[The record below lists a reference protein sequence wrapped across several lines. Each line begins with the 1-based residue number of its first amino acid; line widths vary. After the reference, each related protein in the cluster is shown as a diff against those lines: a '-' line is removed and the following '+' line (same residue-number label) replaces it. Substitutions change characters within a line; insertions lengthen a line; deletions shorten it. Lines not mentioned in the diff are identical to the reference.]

1 MKKILFALCA
11 ALIFA
16 SPAFA
21 RDPDTRFI
29 LTVHPRLAV
38 SAASR
43 EATARALWDAVREAS
58 AAQGFRAKSELD
70 DEEATIEHRNDGSPD
85 VIVYTTEVCEI
96 KRGHDDADFEF
107 TVRCR
112 AIDKRVLSAEL
123 SWKTDADGS
132 AGERHVALYRALAR
146 RSDLFVQYGK

>member
-1 MKKILFALCA
+1 MKKVLFALCI
-11 ALIFA
+11 ALALA
-16 SPAFA
+16 SAAFA
-21 RDPDTRFI
+21 DRPDTKFI
-29 LTVHPRLAV
+29 LTVRPEL
-38 SAASR
+38 AASR
-43 EATARALWDAVREAS
+43 AQTARALWDAVREA
-58 AAQGFRAKSELD
+58 AVRQGFRAKPELD
-70 DEEATIEHRNDGSPD
+70 DEDATIEHRNDGSPD

-107 TVRCR
+107 NVRCR
-112 AIDKRVLSAEL
+112 AIDKQVLSAEL

>member
-1 MKKILFALCA
+1 MQNYEMLE
-11 ALIFA
+11 
-16 SPAFA
+16 
-21 RDPDTRFI
+21 
-29 LTVHPRLAV
+29 LTGTVGTIIYRNKDNGYTV
-38 SAASR
+38 I
-43 EATARALWDAVREAS
+43 
-58 AAQGFRAKSELD
+58 ELD
-70 DEEATIEHRNDGSPD
+70 DEDATIEHRNDGSPD

-112 AIDKRVLSAEL
+112 AIDKQVLSAEL

>member
-1 MKKILFALCA
+1 MKKVLLALCA
-11 ALIFA
+11 ALALA
-16 SPAFA
+16 SAAFA
-21 RDPDTRFI
+21 DRPDTKFI
-29 LTVHPRLAV
+29 LTVRPEL
-38 SAASR
+38 AASR
-43 EATARALWDAVREAS
+43 GSCASALWEDVHT
-58 AAQGFRAKSELD
+58 AARQQGFRAKLELD
-70 DEEATIEHRNDGSPD
+70 DEDATIEHRNDGSPD

-112 AIDKRVLSAEL
+112 AIDKQVLSAEL

>member
-1 MKKILFALCA
+1 MKKVLFALCISL
-11 ALIFA
+11 ALA
-16 SPAFA
+16 SAAFA
-21 RDPDTRFI
+21 DRPDTKFI
-29 LTVHPRLAV
+29 LTVRPELAV
-38 SAASR
+38 SRAQ
-43 EATARALWDAVREAS
+43 TARALWDAVREA
-58 AAQGFRAKSELD
+58 AVRQGFRAKPELD
-70 DEEATIEHRNDGSPD
+70 DEDATIEHRNDGSPD

-112 AIDKRVLSAEL
+112 AIDKQVLSAEL

-146 RSDLFVQYGK
+146 RSDLFIQYGK